1 MDIIRGH
8 VKMQRVY
15 VLLIGSAVLLIPLI
29 LDVAFPLGLS
39 LVILAGFFIAH
50 FSKKEEEA
58 VNMIITVIIAATVSL
73 LIGLIRL
80 IPEIGSIRIPESM
93 IHNSPW
99 ILLLLVGSFF
109 TTLILMTIGAMINAM
124 INKIISSRTKP
135 KEA

>member
-1 MDIIRGH
+1 
-8 VKMQRVY
+8 MQRVY

-39 LVILAGFFIAH
+39 FVILAGFFIAH

>member
-1 MDIIRGH
+1 
-8 VKMQRVY
+8 MQRVY

>member
-1 MDIIRGH
+1 
-8 VKMQRVY
+8 MQRVY

-124 INKIISSRTKP
+124 INKIISSRTKT

>member
-1 MDIIRGH
+1 
-8 VKMQRVY
+8 MQRVY

-29 LDVAFPLGLS
+29 LERVPFPLGLS
-39 LVILAGFFIAH
+39 FVILAGFFIAH

-93 IHNSPW
+93 IHDSPW

-109 TTLILMTIGAMINAM
+109 TTLILMTIGAMIN
-124 INKIISSRTKP
+124 KIIFRQNQTKRSI
-135 KEA
+135 K